1 MLSLVKVW
9 SLRRALSNDL
19 GNHIECHA
27 IDTEKEK
34 ITAAVKE
41 LPQALPSPAESDAAQ
56 EDYGFITVVN
66 QTHVGDTEGARPIS
80 IATKKNP
87 IQTAKQHTRQIITRL
102 RMVGKHHSWR
112 SIDYNHPG
120 GIECLSITLVS
131 ILVLIYFVSFLT
143 LGIVGLG
150 VWSHVFRPDIAHADG
165 VSAFWGGA
173 FLGTSA
179 LCNNGMSL
187 ITTNMGPFQRE

>member
-9 SLRRALSNDL
+9 SLRCALSKDL
-19 GNHIECHA
+19 GNNIECHA

-66 QTHVGDTEGARPIS
+66 QTHARDTEGAKSIS
-80 IATKKNP
+80 IATKKTP
-87 IQTAKQHTRQIITRL
+87 IQNAKQLTRQMITRL
-102 RMVGKHHSWR
+102 VGKHNSWR
-112 SIDYNHPG
+112 SIDYNQPG

-131 ILVLIYFVSFLT
+131 VLVLIYFVSFLI